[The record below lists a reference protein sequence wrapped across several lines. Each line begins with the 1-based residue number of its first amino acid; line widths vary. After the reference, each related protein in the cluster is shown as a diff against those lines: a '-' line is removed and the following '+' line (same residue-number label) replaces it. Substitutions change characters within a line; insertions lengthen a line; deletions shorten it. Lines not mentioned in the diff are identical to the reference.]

1 MVARFWQGAG
11 VALAAMQLC
20 IGRDFRRVEPRF
32 PADAGLEERA
42 ELVIGFIAA
51 LPPSWPP

>member
-1 MVARFWQGAG
+1 
-11 VALAAMQLC
+11 MQLC

-32 PADAGLEERA
+32 LADAGQERA

>member
-1 MVARFWQGAG
+1 
-11 VALAAMQLC
+11 MQLC

-32 PADAGLEERA
+32 LADAGLEERA